1 MTLEESGQVRQVEE
15 ERRRDQDGMVDAL
28 GRLIELKDPDA
39 WAHARRAA
47 ELGIAL
53 ARKLE
58 LAETELVT
66 IRRGILLHDIGKI
79 GIPDSILFKPAL
91 LSFDEWDLMRTHP
104 RIGYD
109 ILKPMAF
116 LEPVLPVILYH
127 HEQWDGG
134 GYPELLKAEQ
144 IPFSARLATVAT
156 VWDALVSDRPYHKA
170 WSPEKARGY
179 MAQKS
184 GSLFDPAIVAS
195 FLEMLD
201 EEK

>member
-1 MTLEESGQVRQVEE
+1 MADISKQVRHVQE
-15 ERRRDQDGMVDAL
+15 ERRRDQDGMVEAL
-28 GRLIELKDPDA
+28 GRLIELKDRDA

-47 ELGIAL
+47 DLGIAL
-53 ARKLE
+53 ASKLG
-58 LAETELVT
+58 LAETELVSL
-66 IRRGILLHDIGKI
+66 RRGILLHDIGKI
-79 GIPDSILFKPAL
+79 GIPDAILFKPAL

-116 LEPVLPVILYH
+116 LEPVLPIILYH

-134 GYPELLKAEQ
+134 GYLELLKAEQ
-144 IPFSARLATVAT
+144 IPFNARLATVVT

-170 WSPEKARGY
+170 WSTDKAREY
-179 MAQKS
+179 VAQKS

-201 EEK
+201 QKM